1 MRDGIV
7 LSHKKGKMKMVQG
20 LKMLFSK
27 IQDSPLHP
35 AIKYPALILIAAG
48 IGACVVYGVV

>member
-1 MRDGIV
+1 MIN
-7 LSHKKGKMKMVQG
+7 G

-27 IQDSPLHP
+27 IKDSPLHP
-35 AIKYPALILIAAG
+35 AIKYPVLVAIAAG